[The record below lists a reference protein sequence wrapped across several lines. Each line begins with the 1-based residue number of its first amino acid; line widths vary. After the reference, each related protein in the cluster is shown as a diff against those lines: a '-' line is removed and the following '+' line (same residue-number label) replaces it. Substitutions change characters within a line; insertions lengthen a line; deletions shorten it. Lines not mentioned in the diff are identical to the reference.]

1 MSKYH
6 IVIIG
11 SGPAGLS
18 AAARAAYH
26 DQQTGR
32 AEPSYILLEGFSR
45 ISKTIDEYQKGKHVM
60 AEPGFID
67 LRSDLNFEINTRER
81 ILDEWNRGV
90 QESKVNIRYNA
101 EVVSVEGTQGDFT
114 INLKNGEKISAEF
127 VVLGIGLQG
136 NPRKLGVAG
145 EDLADV
151 AYTLS
156 DPDEFK
162 EQTIV
167 VIGAGDAAIEN
178 ALALARNNKVYIVN
192 RRSEFSR
199 AKEGNLNGV
208 LAAIN
213 NKRLDFSC
221 IYDAG
226 VSEVREYT
234 QDGCKLQIDLK
245 TPDGLKTISCHRVIG
260 RLGAIAP
267 RDFVE
272 KCGITFPS
280 DKPDAIPVL
289 SSKYESN
296 VPGLYIIG
304 ALAGYPLIK
313 QAMNQGYDVIE
324 FILGNNIRPVDHEL
338 LAARFALLPYHRDV
352 EEVIELLQQQI
363 PMFQQMNALLLRE
376 LLNESD
382 LHVSFPKAEMAE
394 AQRSLDQLVRN
405 DTRGRL
411 RPSIAVAEGDF
422 LFRNEDYSN
431 TFFTILEGEVDIR
444 VKNKEGKYL
453 TFTLGPGQFFG
464 EMSLISG
471 RPRNGDAIAKKDC
484 ILLETPRRTM
494 LKLVNSN
501 DEIRLGID
509 WVFITRALQGFFAP
523 RGNVFDIRQIAHA
536 TKLNRYVKGD
546 YLYKEGERGDKL
558 FLIRS
563 GTVNLQKNIGG
574 VPISLSQAKTAQV
587 IGEMALLGSPLR
599 HESAIAVSQV
609 ETIELSQEALNALF
623 AQDDVGRAKVE
634 EAAAQR
640 LLTNTD
646 VQTYNQRNNR
656 VSFLMDQGLGEAT
669 NALVIDTKL
678 CVGCDNCEVACAE
691 THGGISRLN
700 RKAGVGFADLQVPVA
715 CRHCE
720 SPHCMKDCP
729 ANAIHRAPSGEV
741 FIDDTCIGCG
751 NCESNCVYD
760 VIHMAYPQREK
771 NSVWSWMFL
780 GLGSRPGEKP
790 VDKKKQA
797 SEAQGKKAVKC
808 DSCKDL
814 SGGPACVRSCPTGA
828 AKRISPDQFIDILKV
843 Q

>member
-6 IVIIG
+6 IVIVG

-18 AAARAAYH
+18 AAARAALR
-26 DQQTGR
+26 DKEAGLS
-32 AEPSYILLEGFSR
+32 EPSYVLLEGFSR

-67 LRSDLNFEINTRER
+67 LRSDLDFQINTREN
-81 ILDEWNRGV
+81 ILSEWNRGL
-90 QESKVNIRYNA
+90 EECAVNVRYNA
-101 EVVSVEGTQGDFT
+101 EVVRVEGSEGDFT
-114 INLKNGEKISAEF
+114 IHLKNGDTLSSEY
-127 VVLGIGLQG
+127 VVLSIGLQG

-145 EDLADV
+145 DDLPDV

-162 EQTIV
+162 DNTIV
-167 VIGAGDAAIEN
+167 VVGAGDAAIEN

-199 AKEGNLNGV
+199 AKEGNLNAV

-221 IYDAG
+221 LYDTNP
-226 VSEVREYT
+226 VEVRATNE
-234 QDGCKLQIDLK
+234 DGYKLEFDLT
-245 TPDGLKTISCHRVIG
+245 TPEGLKTVKCHRVIG

-272 KCGITFPS
+272 KCGIEFPN
-280 DKPDAIPVL
+280 DKPTAIPVL
-289 SSKYESN
+289 TSKYESN
-296 VPGLYIIG
+296 VKGLYIIG
-304 ALAGYPLIK
+304 ALAGFPLIK

-324 FILGNNIRPVDHEL
+324 FIHGNEIRPVDHDL
-338 LAARFALLPYHRDV
+338 LAARFALLPYQRDV
-352 EEVIELLQQQI
+352 EDVIALLQDQV
-363 PMFQQMNALLLRE
+363 PMFRQMNALLLRE

-382 LHVSFPKAEMAE
+382 LHVSFARKDLPEAKRRVAELM
-394 AQRSLDQLVRN
+394 RN

-411 RPSIAVAEGDF
+411 RPSIAVGEGDY
-422 LFRNEDYSN
+422 LFRNGDYSN
-431 TFFTILEGEVDIR
+431 TFYTIIEGEVDIQ
-444 VKNKEGKYL
+444 VKGKDGKPL

-509 WVFITRALQGFFAP
+509 WVFITRALQNFFAP
-523 RGNVFDIRQIAHA
+523 RGNVFEIRQIAHA
-536 TKLNRYVKGD
+536 TKMKRYVKGD
-546 YLYKEGERGDKL
+546 VLYKEGEQGDKL

-599 HESAIAVSQV
+599 HESAIAASQV
-609 ETIELSQEALNALF
+609 ETIELTQEALDALLQQ
-623 AQDDVGRAKVE
+623 AGGGREKVE
-634 EAAAQR
+634 TAAAQR
-640 LLTNTD
+640 LLTNTE
-646 VQTYNQRNNR
+646 VQAYTDRNNR
-656 VSFLMDQGLGEAT
+656 VSFLVDQGLGEAT

-678 CVGCDNCEVACAE
+678 CVNCDNCEVACAE
-691 THGGISRLN
+691 THGGISRLD
-700 RKAGVGFADLQVPVA
+700 RKAGVGFADIQVPVS

-720 SPHCMKDCP
+720 IPHCMKDCP
-729 ANAIHRAPSGEV
+729 ADAIHRAASGEV

-751 NCESNCVYD
+751 NCESNCTYD
-760 VIHMAYPQREK
+760 VIKMAYPEREN
-771 NSVWSWMFL
+771 NSVWSWMFF
-780 GLGSRPGEKP
+780 GLGNKPGEKP

-797 SEAQGKKAVKC
+797 ASASGKKAVKC

-828 AKRISPDQFIDILKV
+828 AKRISPDQFIEILKV

>member
-26 DQQTGR
+26 DQQAGR
-32 AEPSYILLEGFSR
+32 TEPSYVLLEGFSR

-90 QESKVNIRYNA
+90 QASKVNIRYNA
-101 EVVSVEGTQGDFT
+101 EVVGVEGTQGDFT

-145 EDLADV
+145 EDLPDV

-199 AKEGNLNGV
+199 AKEGNLNAV

-411 RPSIAVAEGDF
+411 RPSIAVMEGDF

-609 ETIELSQEALNALF
+609 ETIELSQDALNALF
-623 AQDDVGRAKVE
+623 AQDEVGRTKVE

-720 SPHCMKDCP
+720 IPHCMKDCP

-741 FIDDTCIGCG
+741 FIDDSCIGCG

>member
-1 MSKYH
+1 
-6 IVIIG
+6 
-11 SGPAGLS
+11 
-18 AAARAAYH
+18 
-26 DQQTGR
+26 
-32 AEPSYILLEGFSR
+32 
-45 ISKTIDEYQKGKHVM
+45 
-60 AEPGFID
+60 
-67 LRSDLNFEINTRER
+67 
-81 ILDEWNRGV
+81 
-90 QESKVNIRYNA
+90 
-101 EVVSVEGTQGDFT
+101 
-114 INLKNGEKISAEF
+114 
-127 VVLGIGLQG
+127 
-136 NPRKLGVAG
+136 
-145 EDLADV
+145 
-151 AYTLS
+151 
-156 DPDEFK
+156 
-162 EQTIV
+162 
-167 VIGAGDAAIEN
+167 
-178 ALALARNNKVYIVN
+178 
-192 RRSEFSR
+192 
-199 AKEGNLNGV
+199 
-208 LAAIN
+208 
-213 NKRLDFSC
+213 
-221 IYDAG
+221 
-226 VSEVREYT
+226 
-234 QDGCKLQIDLK
+234 
-245 TPDGLKTISCHRVIG
+245 
-260 RLGAIAP
+260 
-267 RDFVE
+267 
-272 KCGITFPS
+272 
-280 DKPDAIPVL
+280 
-289 SSKYESN
+289 
-296 VPGLYIIG
+296 
-304 ALAGYPLIK
+304 
-313 QAMNQGYDVIE
+313 
-324 FILGNNIRPVDHEL
+324 
-338 LAARFALLPYHRDV
+338 
-352 EEVIELLQQQI
+352 VIELLQRQI

-382 LHVSFPKAEMAE
+382 LHVSFPQEEMAQ
-394 AQRSLDQLVRN
+394 AQSSLDQLVRN

-411 RPSIAVAEGDF
+411 RPSIAVKEGDF
-422 LFRNEDYSN
+422 LFRNEEYSN
-431 TFFTILEGEVDIR
+431 TFYTILEGEVDIR
-444 VKNKEGKYL
+444 VKNKEGKHL

-484 ILLETPRRTM
+484 IILETPRRTM

-523 RGNVFDIRQIAHA
+523 RGNVFDIRQIAHVA
-536 TKLNRYVKGD
+536 KLNRYVKGD
-546 YLYKEGERGDKL
+546 VLYKEGEYGDKL

-609 ETIELSQEALNALF
+609 ETIELSQDALNALF
-623 AQDDVGRAKVE
+623 AQDEVGRAKVE

-700 RKAGVGFADLQVPVA
+700 RKAGVGFADIQVPVA

-760 VIHMAYPQREK
+760 VIHMAYPEREET
-771 NSVWSWMFL
+771 SIWSWMFF

-790 VDKKKQA
+790 IDKKRQA
-797 SEAQGKKAVKC
+797 ESQGKKAVKC